1 MEDSKK
7 IQKIIENLKLQMQEQ
22 KCIYR
27 WLEDGTIDK
36 VVCKFN
42 APIELEELQKI
53 YQKYIAF
60 LKCSNGA
67 QLYES
72 LTCKASTICTIY
84 SLQEAFVHRENLH
97 QSILFQNEDMKDLLP
112 ILLLEDI
119 GEIFLDTKVSDGE
132 EYLLYP
138 FPEDKRFPY
147 SFADWLGKF
156 VVAQGNE
163 YWNW

>member
-7 IQKIIENLKLQMQEQ
+7 ILKIIENLKLQMQEQ

-53 YQKYIAF
+53 YQKYPNIKLPESYIAF

-72 LTCKASTICTIY
+72 LTCKASTI
-84 SLQEAFVHRENLH
+84 
-97 QSILFQNEDMKDLLP
+97 
-112 ILLLEDI
+112 
-119 GEIFLDTKVSDGE
+119 
-132 EYLLYP
+132 
-138 FPEDKRFPY
+138 
-147 SFADWLGKF
+147 
-156 VVAQGNE
+156 
-163 YWNW
+163 

>member
-7 IQKIIENLKLQMQEQ
+7 ILKIIENLKLQMQEQ

-53 YQKYIAF
+53 YQKYPNIKLPESYIAF

-72 LTCKASTICTIY
+72 LTHQLFVQFILCKKRLYIEKIYIRVFYFKMKIRRICFQFYFWKILEKFFWIQKFRMEKNIY
-84 SLQEAFVHRENLH
+84 Y
-97 QSILFQNEDMKDLLP
+97 ILFQKIRDFPIHLL
-112 ILLLEDI
+112 I
-119 GEIFLDTKVSDGE
+119 G
-132 EYLLYP
+132 
-138 FPEDKRFPY
+138 
-147 SFADWLGKF
+147 
-156 VVAQGNE
+156 
-163 YWNW
+163 